1 MPDIYIEARLTTD
14 HPMSSYGQKVLVLE
28 TGEALGP
35 GDVSLAY
42 YRLSQATEGEKAE
55 LVKAGYRIQMARKV
69 KE

>member
-1 MPDIYIEARLTTD
+1 
-14 HPMSSYGQKVLVLE
+14 MSSYGQKVLVLE
-28 TGEALGP
+28 TGEALGA